1 MTKPEPLDC
10 GLPFAVRF
18 TTVTTDGKRS
28 RTTSTI
34 VSLPET
40 TLMGAVV
47 GIAEGAGLTCTRS
60 SGARPMTTVA
70 AAPPTTPPRIT
81 PRRRI
86 AAPLG
91 PDDRGAGAGDE
102 IIREGYLRGRAAV
115 SAPAATALR
124 RRAVGRV
131 TSGSTIW
138 PMAVPRISRS
148 T

>member
-18 TTVTTDGKRS
+18 TTVTTAGKRS

-47 GIAEGAGLTCTRS
+47 GMAEGAGLTCTGS
-60 SGARPMTTVA
+60 GGARPMTTVA
-70 AAPPTTPPRIT
+70 AAPPTTPRRIT
-81 PRRRI
+81 QGRRI

-91 PDDRGAGAGDE
+91 PDDGGAGGGDE
-102 IIREGYLRGRAAV
+102 SIGEVSLRGRAAV

-124 RRAVGRV
+124 RRAV
-131 TSGSTIW
+131 
-138 PMAVPRISRS
+138 
-148 T
+148 